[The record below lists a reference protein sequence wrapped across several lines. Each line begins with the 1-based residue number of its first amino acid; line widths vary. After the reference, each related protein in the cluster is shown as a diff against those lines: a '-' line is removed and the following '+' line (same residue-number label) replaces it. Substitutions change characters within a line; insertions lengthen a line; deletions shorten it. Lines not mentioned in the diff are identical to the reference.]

1 MLKLIGKK
9 AQKKI
14 SLLIMHIKKN
24 QKLAKNL
31 MKILYKI
38 IINNRINKIKIF
50 LMLDRNNNRFLKK
63 NKRKNKMI

>member
-1 MLKLIGKK
+1 
-9 AQKKI
+9 
-14 SLLIMHIKKN
+14 MHIKKN

-50 LMLDRNNNRFLKK
+50 LMLNRNNNRFLKK